1 MTQIVCDY
9 SKKVIPNAE
18 RNVNYVT
25 VLDKNL
31 SMDASAELE
40 LRIRKKMKTFSDYSL
55 KNYREVLKSTLDSM
69 CK

>member
-9 SKKVIPNAE
+9 TKKTIPNAE
-18 RNVNYVT
+18 RNINYVT
-25 VLDKNL
+25 ILDKNL

-40 LRIRKKMKTFSDYSL
+40 RRVRGKMKSLPQYSL
-55 KNYREVLKSTLDSM
+55 TEYKNIMTKTLDDM